1 MELKKLEPKTL
12 AESLREMAVGETVIA
27 PDGYAISTVK
37 KACSELASEGYL
49 YQTSQ
54 RTGTQTITRLK

>member
-12 AESLREMAVGETVIA
+12 AETLREMKVGETALA
-27 PDGYAISTVK
+27 PDGYAITTVK
-37 KACSELASEGYL
+37 KACCELTAEGL
-49 YQTSQ
+49 LFQTSM